1 MEKENVVGTPE
12 VGGTVDQA
20 PSQVSASD
28 VAQYNYYPGNQ
39 EPESKS
45 YGGVLA
51 ALIGGTIAAAG
62 AVGGWF
68 AMRRAKKKANKAEE
82 TQAEESPVV
91 VLPSQSFVIRDIDV
105 ATDEEI
111 DKQFAAL
118 KKWRADH
125 KAQSE
130 PAEHV
135 EGEVE

>member
-1 MEKENVVGTPE
+1 MENENVVGTPE
-12 VGGTVDQA
+12 VGGTVDQS
-20 PSQVSASD
+20 PSPVTAD
-28 VAQYNYYPGNQ
+28 MVAQYNYQ
-39 EPESKS
+39 VAEPESKS

-51 ALIGGTIAAAG
+51 AVIGGTIAAAG

-68 AMRRAKKKANKAEE
+68 AMRRAKKKAKKAEE
-82 TQAEESPVV
+82 AQAEDSPVV

-130 PAEHV
+130 PEKV